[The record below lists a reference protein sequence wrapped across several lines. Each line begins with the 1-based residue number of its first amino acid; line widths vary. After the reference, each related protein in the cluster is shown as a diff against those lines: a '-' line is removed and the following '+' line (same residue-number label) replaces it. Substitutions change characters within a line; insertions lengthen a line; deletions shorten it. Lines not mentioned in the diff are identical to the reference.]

1 MSLSVFFSLVLLISS
16 TNKTD
21 FHYMVKFMVFN
32 ATFNN
37 ISVISCP
44 SILFVKETGETTNLP
59 QVEVTDTLYYIM
71 LYRLHLAMSD
81 IRTHNFSDDRHW
93 LHMYNYHTIMITMT
107 LFSWYIWHI
116 VEYVLVIPQFSE
128 LNKKVKQS
136 NVNHKKIKWKECIH
150 VTRY

>member
-1 MSLSVFFSLVLLISS
+1 
-16 TNKTD
+16 
-21 FHYMVKFMVFN
+21 MVKFMVFN